1 MRVKITIALSIVMLT
16 ALPGICKPSKADID
30 KANALL
36 YSLSPEFYSFVES
49 KLKSGKDM
57 ATWHEFF
64 ARSGFGRGAV
74 SIDQFHFDNAR
85 AAARLEPSN
94 GHIITTYA
102 LILAYKKKTA
112 IAQQLIERVLKAM
125 PNDARAHAA
134 QALISVDRGD
144 IEFANSEM
152 ELALKLND
160 KDPEVNSIAY
170 QFYRKTINP
179 KMALATLDHWVKVRP
194 KDIFALRNRADFY
207 RVDEKY
213 AKSIADCKAALAIN
227 PNYDDARV
235 VLIHSLIEMKDYTGV
250 IREASKLL
258 GKDKMNEAFAHTWER
273 RGDAYTALKDYK
285 KAISDY
291 TNVIKIYNTDHSDTK
306 YDASIVHYDSYQQ
319 QIYLR
324 SWLARCN
331 LYGKTGNV
339 ALALKYIDSLLAAK
353 PSEAGAVFLRARIN
367 SENGKYDAAL
377 KDINK
382 LIASDP
388 DVAEWYRLKAQI
400 LRKMGK
406 EADALKVEKSLKN
419 IERYGAR

>member
-1 MRVKITIALSIVMLT
+1 MRIEIAAAILIFLLSP
-16 ALPGICKPSKADID
+16 LPAFSKPSQADLD

-36 YSLSPEFYSFVES
+36 YTLDPEFYPFVGA

-57 ATWHEFF
+57 AVWHEFY

-74 SIDQFHFDNAR
+74 SIDKFHFENAR
-85 AAARLEPSN
+85 AAARLEPAN
-94 GHIITTYA
+94 GHILTTYA

-112 IAQQLIERVLKAM
+112 VAQQLIDRVLKSM

-134 QALISVDRGD
+134 QALIAVDRGD
-144 IEFANSEM
+144 LDFANSEM
-152 ELALKLND
+152 ELAVQLNN

-179 KMALATLDHWVKVRP
+179 KMALATLDRWVKVRP

-227 PNYDDARV
+227 PHYDDARV
-235 VLIHSLIEMKDYTGV
+235 VLIHALIEMKDYAGV
-250 IREASKLL
+250 IRESNKLL
-258 GKDKMNEAFAHTWER
+258 GKDKMSVPFAHTWER
-273 RGDAYTALKDYK
+273 RGDAYSALKDYR
-285 KAISDY
+285 KAIGDY
-291 TNVIKIYNTDHSDTK
+291 SNVIKIFNSDHGDTK
-306 YDASIVHYDSYQQ
+306 YDASTVHLDSYQQ

-331 LYGKTGNV
+331 MYGKIGDV
-339 ALALKYIDSLLAAK
+339 AAALKYIDSLLAVR
-353 PSEAGAVFLRARIN
+353 PTEAGAVFLRARIN

-377 KDINK
+377 KDIDR

-400 LRKMGK
+400 YRKMKK
-406 EADALKVEKSLKN
+406 EAEALKTEKTLKN
-419 IERYGAR
+419 LERFGAR